1 MSVLSIGKRR
11 LFVYGLTFV
20 FVSGLV
26 ATTRLA
32 GQGGGNAFVDH
43 SDNGETLHV
52 LPPAASVR
60 SPRDTQPT
68 IAPSVPGLSVYAPS
82 YGSGNLTWHGGPQMN
97 GAGFFAVYWNSSVAN
112 ASGKGVTS
120 LGYTTLQAE
129 LSDFV
134 KLFADNA
141 DYSPSDA
148 SADFTVVQQ
157 YGVSNNISSVP
168 LSPVLTSLGYFVD
181 NQPAQA
187 SISDAKLRS
196 YLASVLDRGAVP
208 VSTQVIYGIYLPPGM
223 KVTLQG
229 GASCRSFCGYHG
241 NFAYNGKDIKYA
253 AFPYLNCSA
262 CMLSGLSVADMM
274 TIVTSHEI
282 REAVTDPDLN
292 AWYDGAGYEADDK
305 CAWHNLYQ
313 TATGS
318 FWVQPEFSNGG
329 TVTASG
335 FTATYPQLSPTAG
348 ACVVAR

>member
-1 MSVLSIGKRR
+1 MSVVPLNARR
-11 LFVYGLTFV
+11 LFVYSLTFI
-20 FVSGLV
+20 FVGSLV

-32 GQGGGNAFVDH
+32 GQGGGNPHIDH

-52 LPPAASVR
+52 LPPAASIR
-60 SPRDTQPT
+60 SPHDTQPS
-68 IAPSVPGLSVYAPS
+68 IAPNVPGLSVYAPS
-82 YGSGNLTWHGGPQMN
+82 YGSCNLTWHGGPQMN
-97 GAGFFAVYWNSSVAN
+97 GAGFFAVYWNSSVAH

-120 LGYTTLQAE
+120 LGYGTLQAQI
-129 LSDFV
+129 SDFV

-141 DYSPSDA
+141 DYSPSDG
-148 SADFTVVQQ
+148 SADYTVVQQ
-157 YGVSNNISSVP
+157 YGVTNNISSAP
-168 LSPVLTSLGYFVD
+168 LSPALTSLGYFVD
-181 NQPAQA
+181 NQPAQ
-187 SISDAKLRS
+187 SIISDAKIRS
-196 YLASVLDRGAVP
+196 YLASLFNRGAIP
-208 VSTQVIYGIYLPPGM
+208 VSTNVIYGVYFPAGM

-229 GASCRSFCGYHG
+229 GTSCRSFCGYHG
-241 NFAYNGKDIKYA
+241 NFIYNGKDIKYA
-253 AFPYLNCSA
+253 SFPYLNCSA

-335 FTATYPQLSPTAG
+335 FTATYPQLQSGSG
-348 ACVVAR
+348 ACVVAK

>member
-1 MSVLSIGKRR
+1 MPVLSLKPRS
-11 LFVYGLTFV
+11 LFVAGLTFV
-20 FVSGLV
+20 VVCGLV
-26 ATTRLA
+26 AMTPVM
-32 GQGGGNAFVDH
+32 GQGGGNQFVDH

-52 LPPAASVR
+52 LPAAASVR

-68 IAPSVPGLSVYAPS
+68 IAPNVPGLSVYAPS
-82 YGSGNLTWHGGPQMN
+82 YGSGNLTWHGGPQMS

-120 LGYTTLQAE
+120 LGYGTLQAE

-148 SADFTVVQQ
+148 SADFTVIQQ
-157 YGVSNNISSVP
+157 YGVSNNISSAP
-168 LSPVLTSLGYFVD
+168 LSPVLSSLGYFVD
-181 NQPAQA
+181 NQPAQG

-229 GASCRSFCGYHG
+229 GSSCHSFCGYHG
-241 NFAYNGKDIKYA
+241 NFAYKGKDIKYA
-253 AFPYLNCSA
+253 AFPYLNCAA

-274 TIVTSHEI
+274 TIVTLHEI

-335 FTATYPQLSPTAG
+335 FTATYPQLPSGAG